1 MKKLFLFIGGVIC
14 AAILLVC
21 GGVTGYLF
29 YSKGEHL
36 IEQATSMFEHRGTER
51 FARVGNDFNL
61 SFESE
66 QDVDLFQANGVSMEL
81 SEQFATAGKK
91 SLLVEFPSGTDVVGI
106 MFDIIGKNCLNWSG
120 LKEFSFDIY
129 NSTNASGVLIIRI
142 KSGEKYPK
150 RLFSKEI
157 GIPANGKT
165 TISISHDELAA
176 MVDLSAISHLNIYM
190 HDPSTSFR
198 VYFDNMRVTK

>member
-1 MKKLFLFIGGVIC
+1 MKQIFLFIGGVIC
-14 AAILLVC
+14 AVILLVC

-29 YSKGEHL
+29 YSKGERF
-36 IEQATSMFEHRGTER
+36 IEHAVSMFEHRGTER
-51 FARVGNDFNL
+51 FARVVNDFNL
-61 SFESE
+61 SFETE
-66 QDVDLFQANGVSMEL
+66 EDMDLFQARGVSMEL
-81 SEQFATAGKK
+81 SEQFATQGKK
-91 SLLVEFPSGTDVVGI
+91 SLLVEFPSGNDIPGFY
-106 MFDIIGKNCLNWSG
+106 FDIIGKNCLNWSG
-120 LKEFSFDIY
+120 LQEFSFDIY
-129 NSTNASGVLIIRI
+129 NTINAAGVLIIRI

-165 TISISHDELAA
+165 TIRITREELQS
-176 MVDLSAISHLNIYM
+176 MVDLELISDLNIYM